1 MAGYLGIPVAVA
13 LASFPCS
20 AHAELLLRKD
30 GLTLA
35 VTALADR
42 VVFCIAASGDLK
54 VSSEYGVEFKSAPPD
69 TRLWRDALPKVVTAA
84 PYYFDLP
91 LRIELKTRGSA
102 RQRRIDLTLG
112 ACSVAANACVPVT
125 FEVSTP
131 IAARDE
137 PASDCSARN

>member
-20 AHAELLLRKD
+20 ARAELLLRKD

-54 VSSEYGVEFKSAPPD
+54 VSSEYGVEFKAAPSD
-69 TRLWRDALPKVVTAA
+69 ARLWRDALPKVVTAA

-102 RQRRIDLTLG
+102 RERRIGLTLG
-112 ACSVAANACVPVT
+112 ACSVAANACLPVT
-125 FEVSTP
+125 FEVNTP
-131 IAARDE
+131 IAVWDDRARD
-137 PASDCSARN
+137 CTARN